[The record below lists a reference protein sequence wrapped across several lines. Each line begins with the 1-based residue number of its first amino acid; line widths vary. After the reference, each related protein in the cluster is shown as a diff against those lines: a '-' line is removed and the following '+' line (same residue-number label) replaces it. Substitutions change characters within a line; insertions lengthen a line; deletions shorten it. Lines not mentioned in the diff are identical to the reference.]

1 VNNKITA
8 ELLSDL
14 HKGSHKAFESVFI
27 AYFNKVKFFIKKLIR
42 LEEEAEELTQD
53 LFVRLWT
60 NREAI
65 DPLKPIDALLY
76 TMAKNAAFN
85 YLKHQTIHNQ
95 YIENYELCDTPSNP
109 EEIIYAHEI
118 NLLIDMAVSQM
129 PEQRRR
135 IYEMSRK
142 RGLTNEDI
150 ARQLQITK
158 KTVENQLSL
167 ALKELRTVIS
177 SFLFIFL

>member
-8 ELLSDL
+8 ELLIEL
-14 HKGSHKAFESVFI
+14 QKGSHKAFESVFI

-42 LEEEAEELTQD
+42 SEEEAEELTQD

-60 NREAI
+60 NREVI
-65 DPLKPIDALLY
+65 DPLKAIDALLY

-85 YLKHQTIHNQ
+85 YLKHQAIHNQ
-95 YIENYELCDTPSNP
+95 YIENYESCDTSSNV
-109 EEIIYAHEI
+109 EEIIYANEI
-118 NLLIDMAVSQM
+118 NLLIDMAISQM

-167 ALKELRTVIS
+167 ALKELRAVIS